1 MATENVTTK
10 FKVDISDLK
19 SNINAANRQIQLLT
33 AEMRNANAGME
44 RGAETADSLSTK
56 IQKQG
61 QIVEQEQ
68 RKLAAL
74 REQLQR
80 LNENQQQG
88 EQIVADLTAQ
98 YNNAVETYGEASA
111 EARQY
116 AAQLSQAQTAQNR
129 NREAIERLN
138 VQIVNQDTA
147 VQNARAQVTRY
158 QIALDAMQSET
169 QQTTSATE
177 TLTDRVSRQE
187 SELRDLRQR
196 YIDVAAEQGD
206 TSAEAQQLAQQINDL
221 SGELRDNRT
230 RLNDAEQA
238 ADQFDQSLSD
248 VGDSADDTT
257 SGGLNTFGVALG
269 NLASN
274 LISNIISK
282 MKDMVTQTIEVGKTF
297 QASMSNVAALS
308 GATDEELQMLTDTAK
323 KWGSQSKYSASEA
336 ADALGF
342 MALAGWDANQSADAL
357 GGVLNLAAASNME
370 LAEASDMV
378 TDYMS
383 AFGMQAD
390 ESAYF
395 ADILAYAQANANT
408 TAQGLGEAF
417 KNSAANMNAAGQ
429 DIETTVSFLAML
441 ANQGLKGSEA
451 GTALTAVMRDMTAK
465 MKDGKIAIGETSV
478 EVMDAQ
484 GNYRDLTDI
493 MKDVEAAT
501 QGMGDAEKATALQST
516 FTADS
521 IKGLNLILNAG
532 VDEAAAFESELRNSG
547 GAAEEMA
554 KIMGDNLSGDLT
566 ALGSQFEGVQ
576 IALYEKFEPALR
588 KGVAAVSKLIDVFK
602 WIMKNGKPIAAAIT
616 GVATAVG
623 TFMLIIKRQAIMAAF
638 TTGLTAIK
646 TAFMGLWTVLSAN
659 PIGLIVAAISGL
671 VAAFIMLWNKS
682 DEFRNFWIDL
692 WENVKEVSAPI
703 FEAIKQFFVDLW
715 EKAQPVIEFLREKIT
730 AAIAEV
736 QEMFAAAWG
745 AITAIWDFAQPYFAA
760 IWEAIQIVFSVV
772 STWFKDVFNSAYK
785 NIKKVWDAVQPY
797 FKKIWNGIKLIFSA
811 AKTVI
816 SGFFT
821 AAWNSI
827 KVVWDLAVGY
837 FKIIWENIKL
847 IFSVVEKV
855 FRGDFQGAWNAIK
868 QIWDNVVSYFQ
879 SVWDGIKTVFANV
892 IEFFKTAFGGG
903 VTAIQGVW
911 SVVAGFFGG
920 IWTSIKTT
928 FSSVGTWFK
937 EKFQTAWKNIKSVFD
952 LETVK
957 KFFGDLWDGIKD
969 KFTSIGTSVG
979 EAVGGAFK
987 TAINWAID
995 KVEETLNFL
1004 PENINGALQKITD
1017 LTGIEVPLFPTVDLP
1032 RLAKGGIVNRSML
1045 ANIGEDGAEAV
1056 IPLERNKAG
1065 LRQIA
1070 NLLAD
1075 EMGGATLGGATK
1087 VGDTIYNFNQTNN
1100 SPKALS
1106 RWDIYRQTRNLIN
1119 ATKGV

>member
-1 MATENVTTK
+1 MATENVTTR
-10 FKVDISDLK
+10 FRVDISDLR

-44 RGAETADSLSTK
+44 HGAETADSLSTK
-56 IQKQG
+56 IQKQQ
-61 QIVEQEQ
+61 QIVEQEE

-116 AAQLSQAQTAQNR
+116 AAQLSQAQNAQNR

-158 QIALDAMQSET
+158 QTALDTMQSET
-169 QQTTSATE
+169 QQTASTTE

-187 SELRDLRQR
+187 SELRELRQR

-221 SGELRDNRT
+221 SGELRDNRA

-238 ADQFDQSLSD
+238 ADQLDQSLD
-248 VGDSADDTT
+248 NAGESAEDAAN
-257 SGGLNTFGVALG
+257 GGFTVFKGVL
-269 NLASN
+269 
-274 LISNIISK
+274 SNIITNVIDGLIRKITDLTSEAIDAADSMAK
-282 MKDMVTQTIEVGKTF
+282 FEQTMGFAGYDSATIE
-297 QASMSNVAALS
+297 QASADVKEYADR
-308 GATDEELQMLTDTAK
+308 TVYELDT
-323 KWGSQSKYSASEA
+323 
-336 ADALGF
+336 
-342 MALAGWDANQSADAL
+342 
-357 GGVLNLAAASNME
+357 
-370 LAEASDMV
+370 
-378 TDYMS
+378 
-383 AFGMQAD
+383 
-390 ESAYF
+390 
-395 ADILAYAQANANT
+395 IANT
-408 TAQGLGEAF
+408 TAQLAANGVTDFTGLTQAMGNLNAVAGGSADTF
-417 KNSAANMNAAGQ
+417 NSAAMVLTQTAGAGKLTTENWNQLANAIPGASGVLIQALKDAGAYTGDFREAMANGEITAEEFNAA
-429 DIETTVSFLAML
+429 I
-441 ANQGLKGSEA
+441 LK
-451 GTALTAVMRDMTAK
+451 L
-465 MKDGKIAIGETSV
+465 
-478 EVMDAQ
+478 
-484 GNYRDLTDI
+484 GNEPVA
-493 MKDVEAAT
+493 VEAAT
-501 QGMGDAEKATALQST
+501 SVTTFEGAIGNLQATAVS
-516 FTADS
+516 
-521 IKGLNLILNAG
+521 GLMEIYDTIGRENVTNVINKISAL
-532 VDEAAAFESELRNSG
+532 V
-547 GAAEEMA
+547 A
-554 KIMGDNLSGDLT
+554 KVMPVI
-566 ALGSQFEGVQ
+566 Q
-576 IALYEKFEPALR
+576 
-588 KGVAAVSKLIDVFK
+588 KGVKWLIKNLPTVTAV
-602 WIMKNGKPIAAAIT
+602 IT

-623 TFMLIIKRQAIMAAF
+623 TFMLIINKQAIITAF

-659 PIGLIVAAISGL
+659 PVALVVAAIAGL
-671 VAAFIMLWNKS
+671 VAAFILLWNKS
-682 DEFRNFWIDL
+682 EAFRNFWIGI
-692 WENVKEVSAPI
+692 WENIKEVSAPI

-715 EKAQPVIEFLREKIT
+715 ETAQPLIEFLRVKIT

-736 QEMFAAAWG
+736 QEMFTAAWA

-760 IWEAIQIVFSVV
+760 IWEAIQIIFSVV
-772 STWFKDVFNSAYK
+772 SAWFKSVFGTAWE
-785 NIKKVWDAVQPY
+785 NIKKIWNAVKPY
-797 FKKIWNGIKLIFSA
+797 FKKIWDGIRLIFSA

-837 FKIIWENIKL
+837 FKMIWENIKL
-847 IFSVVEKV
+847 VFSVVEKV

-879 SVWDGIKTVFANV
+879 SVWDGIKTVFASV
-892 IEFFKTAFGGG
+892 TEFFKTTFGAG

-911 SVVAGFFGG
+911 SVVVGFFGG
-920 IWTSIKTT
+920 IWASIKTT

-937 EKFQTAWKNIKSVFD
+937 DKFKTAWDNIKSVFN

-957 KFFGDLWDGIKD
+957 NFFGGLWDGIKD
-969 KFTSIGTSVG
+969 QFTSIGTSVG

-995 KVEETLNFL
+995 KIEETLNFL
-1004 PENINGALQKITD
+1004 PDNINGALQSITD

-1032 RLAKGGIVNRSML
+1032 RLAKGGIINRSML

-1075 EMGGATLGGATK
+1075 EMGGVAQGGTPK
-1087 VGDTIYNFNQTNN
+1087 GDTIYNFTQTNN